1 MKKILILMTISLLAI
16 GSVSAQTTGDYDLSV
31 IEDSFESFADGVA
44 NALPAATNMG
54 LNWNDAYV
62 GSFPHMGIG
71 LTVGA
76 VMLPI
81 DAFED
86 VYDMTGE
93 GGIDEFSDVGI
104 PLPVYTADFRMG
116 IPLIPLPMDLGFKFG
131 TLNSSMLEIEELE
144 MEYLMVG
151 GDIRWAIW
159 EDRKLKGFRPDL
171 SVGVGYTYLKGN
183 ITVPIDDQV
192 VDVSDSIIYNNM
204 NIRDTEMYFDW
215 GSSVLDLKA
224 QVSKQILILNL
235 SAGAGFSY
243 GWSHAGGGITGSTVD
258 VDGQEVDSS
267 IISTLGDLAGVDID
281 TDGVTVESNV
291 SGGSFR
297 FFGGAGLNLW
307 LLKIDLGLLY
317 AVPSNTLGGSVN
329 VRLQY

>member
-1 MKKILILMTISLLAI
+1 MKKILILITISLLAI
-16 GSVSAQTTGDYDLSV
+16 GTVSAQDYDLSV
-31 IEDSFESFADGVA
+31 VEDSFESFADGVA

-62 GSFPHMGIG
+62 GSFPHMGVG
-71 LTVGA
+71 LTLGA

-93 GGIDEFSDVGI
+93 GGIDDFSDVGI
-104 PLPVYTADFRMG
+104 PLPVYTGDFRMG
-116 IPLIPLPMDLGFKFG
+116 IPLLPIPMDLGFKFG
-131 TLNSSMLEIEELE
+131 ALNSSMFEVEDLE

-151 GDIRWAIW
+151 GDVRWAIW
-159 EDRKLKGFRPDL
+159 EDRKLKGLRPDL
-171 SVGVGYTYLKGN
+171 SIGVGYTYLKGN
-183 ITVPIDDQV
+183 ITVPIDDQA
-192 VDVSDSIIYNNM
+192 VDVSDVPGLNTM
-204 NIRDTEMYFDW
+204 NIRDTEMFFDW

-235 SAGAGFSY
+235 SAGAGVSY

-258 VDGQEVDSS
+258 VDGVEITSDQIDL
-267 IISTLGDLAGVDID
+267 ISQLAGVDVD
-281 TDGVTVESNV
+281 TDGVTVDSDV